1 MNCKCFRDVSV
12 NTFGYFY
19 RACGDVS
26 TRVSAAD
33 GWAHFTNSSGNES
46 KYKVLSDVTTY
57 SRGQQLCWR
66 LGGHLAHINS
76 LEEQLFL
83 EHFLKVWMSAF

>member
-1 MNCKCFRDVSV
+1 MLTIIIELVV
-12 NTFGYFY
+12 T
-19 RACGDVS
+19 S
-26 TRVSAAD
+26 TRVLADAD
-33 GWAHFTNSSGNES
+33 GWAHFTNSSGKES

-66 LGGHLAHINS
+66 LGGHLAHINR

-83 EHFLKVWMSAF
+83 EHFLKVWMGAF